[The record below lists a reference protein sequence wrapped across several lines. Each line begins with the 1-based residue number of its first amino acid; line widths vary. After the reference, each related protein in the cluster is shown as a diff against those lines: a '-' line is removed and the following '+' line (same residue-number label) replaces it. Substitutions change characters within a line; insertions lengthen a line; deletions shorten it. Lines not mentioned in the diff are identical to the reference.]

1 MDKFILEQG
10 KFGSVWLALTY
21 NCNNQCKWCYAS
33 SNISSFR
40 DREFDNSKETELY
53 ELLSELGIRDVKLV
67 GGESTLYPNIIPLV
81 GNLSSLGM
89 NITLVTN
96 GRRFS
101 DLEFAK
107 RITDAGLKDSC
118 FSIEGY
124 DKESHDAETCVRGSF
139 VEAMQGIEN
148 FIKLGGRIA
157 TNTTITSENKGYLEK
172 IVDFLSTKSRVIT
185 FNICEP
191 LFRARSSSTNVFSPR
206 GVLSPMEGVSEFER
220 IYRYAKQRGIDIKL
234 TTPLPICNFSEDIR
248 ESMHKEGAIGGICS
262 IISGQNFVIDY
273 NGDILPCTLF
283 SGFPL
288 FNIFKEGKVISA
300 EEFLSRYNSLE
311 GGQGLRE
318 KIRHFPSTKCSEGCD
333 LFCSGGCPIF
343 WAKYPSEEQIKGL

>member
-21 NCNNQCKWCYAS
+21 NCNNRCKWCYAS
-33 SNISSFR
+33 SNLDAFR
-40 DREFDNSKETELY
+40 GREFDTSKETELY
-53 ELLSELGIRDVKLV
+53 KLLSDLGIRDVKLV

-101 DLEFAK
+101 DFEFTK
-107 RITDAGLKDSC
+107 RLTEAGLKDAC

-124 DKESHDAETCVRGSF
+124 DEKSHDHETCVKGSF
-139 VEAMQGIEN
+139 GEAIQGLKN
-148 FIKLGGRIA
+148 FKELGGRIA
-157 TNTTITSENKGYLEK
+157 TNTTITTENRGYLEK
-172 IVDFLSTKSRVIT
+172 IVDFLSTKTSIIT

-191 LFRARSSSTNVFSPR
+191 ILRAHTNSSNVFSPR
-206 GVLSPMEGVSEFER
+206 SVLSPREGIAEFER
-220 IYRYAKQRGIDIKL
+220 IYRYAKQKDISIKL

-248 ESMHKEGAIGGICS
+248 EPMHKEGAIGGICS

-288 FNIFKEGKVISA
+288 FNVFKDGKIINA
-300 EEFLSRYNSLE
+300 EEFLSLYNSLD
-311 GGQGLRE
+311 GGQKLRE
-318 KIRHFPSTKCSEGCD
+318 RIRHFPSRKCSEGCD

-343 WAKYPSEEQIKGL
+343 WARYSPEEQINGL